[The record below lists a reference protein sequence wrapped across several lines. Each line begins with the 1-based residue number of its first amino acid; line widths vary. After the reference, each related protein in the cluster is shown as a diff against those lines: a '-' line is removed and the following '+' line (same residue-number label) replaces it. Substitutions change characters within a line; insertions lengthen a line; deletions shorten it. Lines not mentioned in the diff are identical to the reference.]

1 MKILVVSDSHGAA
14 ERIEEALFIEKP
26 DVLFHLGDG
35 ADDCDGLRLGNI
47 SLYRVCGNNDFGA
60 YQYEEIAD
68 ISGKRF
74 FLCHGHRYGVRYS
87 YQTLKERAETLG
99 ADAVLFGHTHE
110 PLCAMEGKML
120 IMNPGSIRFGGTYGV
135 VTIEN
140 GKINGENRLLR

>member
-14 ERIEEALFIEKP
+14 EKIEEALFREKP

-35 ADDCDGLRLGNI
+35 ADDCDGLRLKNI

-60 YQYEEIAD
+60 YRYEEIVD
-68 ISGKRF
+68 ILGKRF

-87 YQTLKERAETLG
+87 CGALKERAETLT

-120 IMNPGSIRFGGTYGV
+120 IMNPGSIRYGGTYGV
-135 VTIEN
+135 VTVTD
-140 GKINGENRLLR
+140 GKLNGENRLLR